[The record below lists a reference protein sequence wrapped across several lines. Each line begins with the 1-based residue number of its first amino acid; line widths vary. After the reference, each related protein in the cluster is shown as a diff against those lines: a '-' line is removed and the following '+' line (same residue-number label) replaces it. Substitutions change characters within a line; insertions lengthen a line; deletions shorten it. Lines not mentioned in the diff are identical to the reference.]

1 MQIKQNKNVIYQN
14 WYDIFA
20 ASFQVV
26 WEKLFLALP
35 NIFLAIIVFIIGWV
49 LAAAIGKTIKTI
61 ITVTKIDNALAKLKV
76 DQITSRLGL
85 RLDTGKFIG
94 ELVKWFLIIAFLLV
108 SSDILGLS
116 AVSQFLNS
124 ILLYIPNVII
134 AAVILLVAT
143 LIAGFLQKIVTSS
156 AAAANLTAANFAGT
170 VVKWAILIV
179 GFLVAVDQLGIAQA
193 YLGTLY
199 TGIIAML
206 AIAGGLAF
214 GLGGKEQA
222 ASFLAKLSAE
232 MKEKR

>member
-1 MQIKQNKNVIYQN
+1 MQIKQNKIVIYQN

-26 WEKLFLALP
+26 WEKLFLSLP

-49 LAAAIGKTIKTI
+49 LAAAIGKTIRTI
-61 ITVTKIDNALAKLKV
+61 IAVTKIDNVLAKLKV
-76 DQITSRLGL
+76 DQVTSRLGL

-94 ELVKWFLIIAFLLV
+94 KLVEWFLIIAFLLV

-134 AAVILLVAT
+134 AAVILLVAA
-143 LIAGFLQKIVTSS
+143 LVANFLQKIVTGS
-156 AAAANLTAANFAGT
+156 AAAANLSAANFAGM

-199 TGIIAML
+199 TGIVAML

-214 GLGGKEQA
+214 GLGGKDQA

-232 MKEKR
+232 MRERK

>member
-1 MQIKQNKNVIYQN
+1 MIYQN

-35 NIFLAIIVFIIGWV
+35 NIFLAIIVFIVGWV
-49 LAAAIGKTIKTI
+49 LATAIGKTVKTI
-61 ITVTKIDNALAKLKV
+61 VATTKIDNALAKLRV
-76 DQITSRLGL
+76 DQVASRLGL

-134 AAVILLVAT
+134 AAIVLLIAALVAN
-143 LIAGFLQKIVTSS
+143 LLQKIVTGS
-156 AAAANLTAANFAGT
+156 AAAANLAAANFAGI

-199 TGIIAML
+199 TGIVAML

-214 GLGGKEQA
+214 GLGGKDQA
-222 ASFLAKLSAE
+222 ASFLAKLSTDLR
-232 MKEKR
+232 EKR

>member
-1 MQIKQNKNVIYQN
+1 MIYQN

-26 WEKLFLALP
+26 WEKLFLTLP
-35 NIFLAIIVFIIGWV
+35 NIFLAIVVFIVGWV
-49 LAAAIGKTIKTI
+49 LAAAIGKVVKTI
-61 ITVTKIDNALAKLKV
+61 VAATKIDSALAKLKV
-76 DQITSRLGL
+76 DQVSSRLGL

-134 AAVILLVAT
+134 AAIILLVAA
-143 LIAGFLQKIVTSS
+143 LVANFLQRIVTAS
-156 AAAANLTAANFAGT
+156 ASAANLTAANFAGI

-199 TGIIAML
+199 TGIVAML

-214 GLGGKEQA
+214 GLGGKDQA
-222 ASFLAKLSAE
+222 ASFLSKLSAE
-232 MKEKR
+232 MRERK

>member
-1 MQIKQNKNVIYQN
+1 MIYQN

-35 NIFLAIIVFIIGWV
+35 NIFLAIIVFIVGWV
-49 LAAAIGKTIKTI
+49 LATAIGKTVKTI
-61 ITVTKIDNALAKLKV
+61 VATTKIDNALAKLRV
-76 DQITSRLGL
+76 DQVASRLGL

-134 AAVILLVAT
+134 AAIVLLIAALVAN
-143 LIAGFLQKIVTSS
+143 LLQKIATGS
-156 AAAANLTAANFAGT
+156 AAAANLAAANFAGI

-199 TGIIAML
+199 TGIVAML

-214 GLGGKEQA
+214 GLGGKDQA
-222 ASFLAKLSAE
+222 ASFLAKLSTDLR
-232 MKEKR
+232 EKR

>member
-1 MQIKQNKNVIYQN
+1 MIYRN

-35 NIFLAIIVFIIGWV
+35 NIFLAIIVLIIGWI

-61 ITVTKIDNALAKLKV
+61 IAVTKIDNVLAKLKV
-76 DQITSRLGL
+76 DQVTSRLGL

-134 AAVILLVAT
+134 AAVILLVAA
-143 LIAGFLQKIVTSS
+143 LVANFLQKIVTGS
-156 AAAANLTAANFAGT
+156 AAAANLVAANFAGI

-199 TGIIAML
+199 TGIVAML

-214 GLGGKEQA
+214 GLGGKDQA
-222 ASFLAKLSAE
+222 AAFLAKLSAE
-232 MKEKR
+232 MRERK

>member
-1 MQIKQNKNVIYQN
+1 MIYQN

-26 WEKLFLALP
+26 WEKLFAALP
-35 NIFLAIIVFIIGWV
+35 NIFLAIIVFVVGWV
-49 LAAAIGKTIKTI
+49 LANAIGKTIKS
-61 ITVTKIDNALAKLKV
+61 VVSLTKIDNVLEKLKV
-76 DQITSRLGL
+76 DQVVSRFGWK
-85 RLDTGKFIG
+85 LDAGKFIG

-108 SSDILGLS
+108 ASDILGLS
-116 AVSQFLNS
+116 AVSNFLND

-134 AAVILLVAT
+134 AAIILLIAALVAN
-143 LIAGFLQKIVTSS
+143 FLQKVVTSS
-156 AAAANLTAANFAGT
+156 AAAAQLAAANFSGI

-179 GFLVAVDQLGIAQA
+179 GFLMAVDQLGIAQV

-214 GLGGKEQA
+214 GLGGKDQA
-222 ASFLAKLSAE
+222 SAFLMRLSE
-232 MKEKR
+232 EIKERK

>member
-1 MQIKQNKNVIYQN
+1 MQIKQNKIVIYQN

-61 ITVTKIDNALAKLKV
+61 IAVTKIDNALAKLKV
-76 DQITSRLGL
+76 DQVTSRLGL

-134 AAVILLVAT
+134 AAVILLVAA
-143 LIAGFLQKIVTSS
+143 LIAGFLQKIVTGS
-156 AAAANLTAANFAGT
+156 AAAANLAAANFAGT